1 MTKPRPKAKASRRGN
16 SGKAA
21 GRQKRARSSEP
32 VVRVLTDSETVARAA
47 AGEFV
52 RLARKLHAKGHAFR
66 VALSGGSTP
75 RRTYEILAQ
84 APFRDMVD
92 WTRVHFFW
100 GDERCV
106 PPDHPDSNYRM
117 ALEAML
123 SRVPAVPARI
133 HRIEAERV
141 DADAAAREYQREIAR
156 VFGATD
162 SAPTPAFDLILLG
175 LGPDGHT
182 ASLFPGTAA
191 LREVERWVVANL
203 VPKLGAR
210 RMTFTYPLLNR
221 ASHLVFLSTG
231 AEKSA
236 ILAEVLEGP
245 EDRERLP
252 AQAVR
257 PSAGTLTWIVD
268 SLAAAKLVRT
278 TVTKG

>member
-1 MTKPRPKAKASRRGN
+1 MTKPRPKTKASRRGD

-21 GRQKRARSSEP
+21 SRQKSTRSSEP
-32 VVRVLTDSETVARAA
+32 VVRVLADPETVARAA

-117 ALEAML
+117 ALEALL
-123 SRVPAVPARI
+123 SRVPAVPVRI
-133 HRIEAERV
+133 HRIEAERM

-162 SAPTPAFDLILLG
+162 DAPTPAFDLILLG

-203 VPKLGAR
+203 VRKLGAR

-252 AQAVR
+252 AQGVR
-257 PSAGTLTWIVD
+257 PSPGTLTWIVD
-268 SLAAAKLVRT
+268 TPAAAKLVRT
-278 TVTKG
+278 PVTKG

>member
-1 MTKPRPKAKASRRGN
+1 MTKPRTKA
-16 SGKAA
+16 KAA
-21 GRQKRARSSEP
+21 GRRDSGKTAQRQKSTRKGEP
-32 VVRVLTDSETVARAA
+32 VVRVLADPETVARAA

-52 RLARKLHAKGHAFR
+52 RLSHKLHAKGHAFR

-75 RRTYEILAQ
+75 RRTYEVLAQ

-92 WTRVHFFW
+92 WRRVHFFW

-117 ALEAML
+117 ALEALL
-123 SRVPAVPARI
+123 SRVSAVPARI
-133 HRIEAERV
+133 HRIEAERA
-141 DADAAAREYQREIAR
+141 DADAAAHEYQHEIAR
-156 VFGATD
+156 VFGTHEG
-162 SAPTPAFDLILLG
+162 SAIPVFDLIFLG

-182 ASLFPGTAA
+182 ASLFPGTSA
-191 LREVERWVVANL
+191 LRETERWVVANV

-236 ILAEVLEGP
+236 ILAEVLEGA
-245 EDRERLP
+245 EERERLP
-252 AQAVR
+252 AQGVK
-257 PSAGTLTWIVD
+257 PSSGTLSWIVD
-268 SLAAAKLVRT
+268 AAAAAKLVRT
-278 TVTKG
+278 PVTKG

>member
-1 MTKPRPKAKASRRGN
+1 MNKPGAKAKAGGRGG

-21 GRQKRARSSEP
+21 TRAKAARRTEP
-32 VVRVLTDSETVARAA
+32 VVRVLADPETVARAA

-52 RLARKLHAKGHAFR
+52 RLARKLHAKGRALR

-75 RRTYEILAQ
+75 RRTYELLAE

-92 WTRVHFFW
+92 WKRVHFFW
-100 GDERCV
+100 SDERCV

-117 ALEAML
+117 ALEALL
-123 SRVPAVPARI
+123 SRVAIVPARV
-133 HRIEAERV
+133 HRIEAERA
-141 DADAAAREYQREIAR
+141 DADAAAREYQRGIAG
-156 VFGATD
+156 VFGARD
-162 SAPTPAFDLILLG
+162 EGSPPAFDLIFLG

-191 LREVERWVVANL
+191 LHEVERWVVANF
-203 VPKLGAR
+203 VPKLAAR

-221 ASHLVFLSTG
+221 ASHVVFLAAG

-252 AQAVR
+252 AQGIRPAV
-257 PSAGTLTWIVD
+257 GTLSWIVD
-268 SLAAAKLVRT
+268 TAATAKLVRT
-278 TVTKG
+278 KVTKG

>member
-1 MTKPRPKAKASRRGN
+1 MTKPRPKTKSDGRGN

-21 GRQKRARSSEP
+21 TRQKSTRGRDP
-32 VVRVLTDSETVARAA
+32 VVRVLADPETVARAA

-52 RLARKLHAKGHAFR
+52 RLARKPHAKGGAFR

-75 RRTYEILAQ
+75 RRTYEILAE

-92 WTRVHFFW
+92 WRRVHFFW

-117 ALEAML
+117 ALEALL
-123 SRVPAVPARI
+123 SRVPAAPARI
-133 HRIEAERV
+133 HRIEAERA
-141 DADAAAREYQREIAR
+141 DADTAAREYQHEIAR
-156 VFGATD
+156 VFGVTED
-162 SAPTPAFDLILLG
+162 APTPAFDLILLG

-191 LREVERWVVANL
+191 LREVERRVVANF

-221 ASHLVFLSTG
+221 AAHLVFLSTG
-231 AEKSA
+231 AEKSG

-245 EDRERLP
+245 EDLERLP
-252 AQAVR
+252 AQGVK

-268 SLAAAKLVRT
+268 AGAAAKLVRT
-278 TVTKG
+278 PVTKG